1 MSSGTASVFVLTYIK
16 INASYLSP
24 FIIKISYYVDTNNYE
39 RGNPMIILKTIFTF
53 FVLLVLTRLLGKKQ
67 MSQMTFFH
75 YVTGITIGSIS
86 ANIIANNN
94 NSNFDEYIGLV
105 LWCILTAF
113 LAYITLKSPKLKLLI
128 DGQPTILIKNGILQK
143 KSLKTTKISIEDIN
157 IMLREQDIFS
167 IIEVDYAI
175 LEPNGKLSV
184 LKKQPLLYL
193 TKADMD
199 ISTSTFKYFPT
210 QIIIDGKIMYRNL
223 TNLGLNVEWLEN
235 QLSSQLISNV
245 NQVFY
250 AEIQTNGALY
260 IAKYI

>member
-1 MSSGTASVFVLTYIK
+1 
-16 INASYLSP
+16 
-24 FIIKISYYVDTNNYE
+24 
-39 RGNPMIILKTIFTF
+39 MIIIKTIFTF
-53 FVLLVLTRLLGKKQ
+53 FVLLILTRLLGKKQ

-86 ANIIANNN
+86 GNIISNNN
-94 NSNFDEYIGLV
+94 NSNFDPFIGLV

-113 LAYITLKSPKLKLLI
+113 LAFITLKSPKLKLLI

-143 KSLKTTKISIEDIN
+143 KSFEITKLSIEDLI

-167 IIEVDYAI
+167 IMEVDYAI

-184 LKKQPLLYL
+184 LKKQALLYL
-193 TKADMD
+193 TRADMG

-210 QIIIDGKIMYRNL
+210 QVIIDGKIMYRNL
-223 TNLGLNVEWLEN
+223 NDLGLNIEWLEN
-235 QLSSQLISNV
+235 QLRSQEINRV

-260 IAKYI
+260 IAKYV